1 MAHWIIEFKGF
12 GGTFYTCSNCKSV
25 WNDIFN
31 DVSSE
36 DVCPKCGE
44 LIFKDEAEYIDEP
57 KTNKEEKILFPFQYM
72 EQYFLGE
79 LSFDE
84 AIEKTIEEVH
94 RLIGEYVEKH
104 S

>member
-12 GGTFYTCSNCKSV
+12 GGTSYMCSNCGDS
-25 WNDIFN
+25 WNDIYH
-31 DVSSE
+31 DVSSLSC
-36 DVCPKCGE
+36 CPSCHE
-44 LIFKDEAEYIDEP
+44 LIWQEENEYVEKP

-72 EQYFLGE
+72 EQYFLGK
-79 LSFDE
+79 LSFDTAVE
-84 AIEKTIEEVH
+84 RTIEEVH